1 LPTTVQ
7 GLQAVRGVTV
17 QMKDDFSAMTLV
29 LSTVTQE
36 AGRALGEGLNSAMT
50 LSLETMGNIALGI
63 GTISDN
69 MRALGDT
76 LRRLVAQLA
85 VAVARAAAL
94 AALTTALSPLAGSS
108 FGKSTFG
115 AAFFRGLGIGGGGA
129 ASSLAVGEI
138 RLRGSDIIASI
149 TAQQRIDRALS

>member
-1 LPTTVQ
+1 MRLAIDEMGTVFAQ
-7 GLQAVRGVTV
+7 GFV
-17 QMKDDFSAMTLV
+17 D
-29 LSTVTQE
+29 
-36 AGRALGEGLNSAMT
+36 ALTA
-50 LSLETMGNIALGI
+50 SLGTIANIGLGI
-63 GTISDN
+63 DTIGAN